1 MRKRSSKVN
10 FPPSLEQLRKRF
22 ESWRKQR
29 KKGKRIPEELW
40 QAAMEQ
46 SMELGVN
53 RVSQA
58 LRLNYNDFKKRIKL
72 SGKPVVSVPE
82 PAAFVEMALSRGEAE
97 RECVVEVESSDGRRM
112 KLRFRGGSA
121 LDVIEWSR
129 AFWRPGS

>member
-1 MRKRSSKVN
+1 MRKRRSKRGL
-10 FPPSLEQLRKRF
+10 PPSLEQLRQKF
-22 ESWRKQR
+22 ESWRQQR

-58 LRLNYNDFKKRIKL
+58 LRLNYNDFKKRIQ
-72 SGKPVVSVPE
+72 SNGKPVVSVPVQ
-82 PAAFVEMALSRGEAE
+82 PAFVEMTLSRSEAE
-97 RECVVEVESSDGRRM
+97 RECVVEVESSDGCRM
-112 KLRFRGGSA
+112 KLRFRGESA
-121 LDVIEWSR
+121 LDVIQWSR